1 MARGRDQHQ
10 ARLDAIQKLG
20 RTLSRRCRSLCEL
33 CGTGGVA
40 LHATEVP
47 PLPEHPNEEAAILVC
62 EACTHQMRSKKPDA
76 TTLRFLEQTVW
87 SDIVPVQLAAIH
99 LLRRLAQQHVSW
111 ATECLDGLWIDDAIQ
126 AKLDGVR

>member
-1 MARGRDQHQ
+1 MSRGLVKKAR
-10 ARLDAIQKLG
+10 I
-20 RTLSRRCRSLCEL
+20 CEL
-33 CGTGGVA
+33 CGTGGIA

-47 PLPEHPNEEAAILVC
+47 PLPEHPNEEAAILIC
-62 EACTHQMRSKKPDA
+62 EPCTHQMRAKKPDA

-99 LLRRLAQQHVSW
+99 LLRRLAQQHVSL

-126 AKLDGVR
+126 AKLDGLR